1 MLVLPGLRDIPLAGV
16 LRSEIQEYLT
26 KQIGKYVRDPQIRAQ
41 ALIRISV
48 FGEVGKT
55 GYYQMPAD
63 AFASDAIMLAGGP
76 KTDVAPSRTVVKRA
90 GREIVSRDVFQGA
103 VQGGLTLDQL
113 NLQAGDEIS
122 VGGKGKSFPIIQI
135 LGSMGGIAS
144 TVYLFTRVF

>member
-1 MLVLPGLRDIPLAGV
+1 GIRDAKRQEAELIRQRLAEGDFRVGDEVVLSVAGETAISGKVDVAPGRVLVLPGLKDIPLAGV

-26 KQIGKYVRDPQIRAQ
+26 QQIGKYVRDPHVRAQ

-76 KTDVAPSRTVVKRA
+76 KTDVAPSRTVVK
-90 GREIVSRDVFQGA
+90 
-103 VQGGLTLDQL
+103 
-113 NLQAGDEIS
+113 
-122 VGGKGKSFPIIQI
+122 
-135 LGSMGGIAS
+135 
-144 TVYLFTRVF
+144 